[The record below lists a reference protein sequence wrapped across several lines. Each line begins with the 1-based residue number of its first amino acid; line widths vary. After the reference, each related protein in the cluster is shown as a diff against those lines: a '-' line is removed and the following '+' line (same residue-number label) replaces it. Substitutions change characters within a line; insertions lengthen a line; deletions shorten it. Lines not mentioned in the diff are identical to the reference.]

1 MKKRLSYCTL
11 AILPGVVAI
20 LVSLSLSAATQVR
33 ADPGIRYVA
42 VSGSDLGGGND
53 CTNPSSPCET
63 IQHALDV
70 AAWGDEIRVADGTYS
85 VPGTVGTITQE
96 VAIKGA
102 FGLPNFVGPDPDMYH
117 TVLDAQGG
125 GPVISMTNAG
135 DVLLQDLTLT
145 RGDGTGTCGTVGC
158 GGGIY
163 AKDTILH
170 VGHCVITNNVGSR
183 AGQGRG
189 GGVYIDNVSSSAS
202 ADIWESH
209 IVSNTASSADTGWGG
224 GVWLRA
230 GTSTAPA
237 VVVSSTIEDNTASAA
252 SYGEGGGMYVW
263 QYAKLSNNLF
273 QHNVA
278 QTAASGFGYGGGLY
292 LWEIWGAT
300 LEANRFVSNTASAL
314 GGGYGGAI
322 FGSAKVVL
330 TMTNNLLAQNHAS
343 TAGGGLL
350 LTTSPPYLI
359 PGTLVHNT
367 IADNDT
373 GAGGEGIWVGSYVSL
388 TLANNVVAGHT
399 VGITNTVPA
408 SSTVAAD
415 YTLFADNG
423 SDYGSG
429 VSSTNEVNG
438 DPAFVAPDE
447 ADYHLA
453 PGSAAIDAGYDAGV
467 PIDFDGDPRPIGP
480 APDIGAD
487 EARLRSFVPLVMK
500 LY

>member
-11 AILPGVVAI
+11 TILPGVVAI
-20 LVSLSLSAATQVR
+20 LVSLWLKAASPAQ
-33 ADPGIRYVA
+33 ADPTTRYVA
-42 VSGSDLGGGND
+42 PTGSDAGPND
-53 CTNPSSPCET
+53 CTNGGTPCET
-63 IQHALDV
+63 IQHAIDQ
-70 AAWGDEIRVADGTYS
+70 ADPGDEIRMAGGTYANA
-85 VPGTVGTITQE
+85 GTVAAITKSLTI
-96 VAIKGA
+96 IGA
-102 FGLPNFVGPDPDMYH
+102 YDPAFNGPDPDMYES
-117 TVLDAQGG
+117 VLDAQWG

-135 DVLLQDLTLT
+135 DVLLQHLTLT
-145 RGDGTGTCGTVGC
+145 GGDGAGSCGTVGC
-158 GGGIY
+158 GGGVY

-209 IVSNTASSADTGWGG
+209 IVSNTASTADTGWGG
-224 GVWLRA
+224 GIWLQA
-230 GTSTAPA
+230 GTSTAPG

-252 SYGEGGGMYVW
+252 SYGEGGGMYVL

-367 IADNDT
+367 IADNDA

-388 TLANNVVAGHT
+388 TLANNIVAGHT

-423 SDYGSG
+423 TDYGSG
-429 VSSTNEVNG
+429 VSSTNEVSG

-453 PGSAAIDAGYDAGV
+453 PGSAAIDAGDEAGV
-467 PIDFDGDPRPIGP
+467 PIDFEGDARPLGP

-487 EARLRSFVPLVMK
+487 EAWLRSFVPLLMK